1 MFFWLTTRDCK
12 YLQYQYTTLYDINE
26 TYARPLTRLY
36 NTHLQG
42 LLTRA
47 ITDSRITIYTH
58 HTKSLSCTGVEAYM
72 LKLNAPVPAA
82 RFTRK
87 SLPLTP
93 FYDDRKAKHIQIHP
107 KKRQPRHASTL
118 KNDNPDVGH
127 HCRLLHEKPMVLPSS
142 HRNSVHSSMKIVCR

>member
-1 MFFWLTTRDCK
+1 
-12 YLQYQYTTLYDINE
+12 
-26 TYARPLTRLY
+26 
-36 NTHLQG
+36 
-42 LLTRA
+42 
-47 ITDSRITIYTH
+47 
-58 HTKSLSCTGVEAYM
+58 M

-107 KKRQPRHASTL
+107 QKRQPRHASTL

-127 HCRLLHEKPMVLPSS
+127 PLSSSSREADGLTEQPQEQRPLEHEDRVQVRPIQREPEHGDPGSVVLQVCHCKRSKTAE
-142 HRNSVHSSMKIVCR
+142 N